1 MGGIV
6 DAPHAFQPT
15 RTYSNTADRVVE
27 VAHTS
32 QPNPITGNRVARI
45 RTLNTG
51 FGDQRFTN

>member
-15 RTYSNTADRVVE
+15 RTYSNTADRMAE

-32 QPNPITGNRVARI
+32 QPTPM
-45 RTLNTG
+45 
-51 FGDQRFTN
+51 

>member
-1 MGGIV
+1 MV

-45 RTLNTG
+45 RTLIIG
-51 FGDQRFTN
+51 FGDQYLAS